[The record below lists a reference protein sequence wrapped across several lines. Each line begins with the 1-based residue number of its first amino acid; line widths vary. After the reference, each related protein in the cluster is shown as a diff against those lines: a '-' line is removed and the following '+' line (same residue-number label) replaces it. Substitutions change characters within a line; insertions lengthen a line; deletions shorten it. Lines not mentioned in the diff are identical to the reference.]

1 MKHRTLSLIVLMA
14 SLAATAGTISKTYN
28 FSSSQVEVNSVS
40 TDNGSRSMVTY
51 NGLGNT
57 TDIGAPSIPVKS
69 VLFKVPDNA
78 INISVS
84 AQTSDAISISL
95 PDSIYYVPAVTTSGG
110 VAVGAAIQNSVNSPA
125 CQAELTNI
133 GYVGGDR
140 KIVAVNIYPV
150 SVGQD
155 NMSIT
160 TYNKVTVKIT
170 YSLGNDTDLT
180 AISPTNPTLRNE
192 TAEYLKSVVEN
203 PLLVSASPI
212 DAVLPLTSD
221 MDVYD
226 YIIITPQ
233 RYAKSFERL
242 AAMRRTQGY
251 GAKIFSLESVLNFQ
265 SSTRPYTEIDD
276 DEGRL
281 RYFLKYAYES
291 WGTRNVLLAGR
302 YPEMPLRI
310 ACLKT
315 SFDIHSFENHIPTD
329 IYFEDLNSVW
339 NTSTEDEDGDGIYEL
354 ASGTPD
360 IFTEVNVGRLNIG
373 PNPEQ
378 EITNYIDKVRTYE
391 FVNPKSNGE
400 YFGKALM
407 TMPNDYPFKEIY
419 KDSAYGLLTSVFTT
433 EVRDYCNYSDKHFV
447 TGAQVINSLNTNPV
461 GCLALYGH
469 GNPGSLSLDWIYHA
483 IVGMDENEYD
493 CQPETGNG
501 LDNLT
506 TIHYPSWMYSVG
518 CMLSPHDYINFDGTY
533 PIPTPYHFAD
543 AYTIANPAGG
553 IAFLGNTRAS
563 SVAQGKK
570 WTEELLKTIITNT
583 NTDSEIRAGDLLS
596 SSLYNT
602 TESNGL
608 KEYYIKTLVG
618 DPLCRLFVHQPLILE
633 AVENTVDY
641 NGEYRTYNVN
651 SGNAKLH
658 VGRAPIEDATY
669 AYRNTASNTHTD
681 SIKNYTNTV
690 TCVYTAG
697 SAPQILPLYLEN
709 STIWQYSSPYIFAD
723 DVFIG
728 NTSGGGADNMFIA
741 PGAEVTIEAL
751 GDVNIGGGLYIQHNA
766 TLNIIADGT
775 VSLDEIH
782 MGENATLNI
791 TAWDIL
797 NDSEWANNDGSFNYS
812 FTKHCIEVQIAAS
825 AKAMKTASDYP
836 PMVVEGKTW
845 WQSTERWPDRYKRE
859 HYYYYEVG
867 FTIGSKV
874 EIDGVT
880 WNKLYISHYR
890 DGVNYIDGIKWNEDE
905 SLLGYIREEDG
916 KVLTLMGSLAEK
928 KERYA
933 SLFGETY
940 AILCPMYP
948 VDGKETLIYDFN
960 KRDFHIG
967 SLGYESNPS
976 DYDLEPF
983 LLKYVSEDLV
993 NNSGGDYKKYTY
1005 THEEGYAAEGEEIYF
1020 IEGIGMAQSC
1030 GWIGEC
1036 LFFYPMIDREFT
1048 ALDVLKL
1055 RYVTDKDYNILY
1067 EQEGG
1072 VKLWDEMAGV
1082 SNVAVD
1088 GSYDSEPSWYN
1099 MQGVK
1104 VVEPT
1109 SPGIYIRKAGNNTA
1123 KVVVK

>member
-1 MKHRTLSLIVLMA
+1 MMHRTLSLIVLMA

-110 VAVGAAIQNSVNSPA
+110 VAMGAAIQ
-125 CQAELTNI
+125 
-133 GYVGGDR
+133 
-140 KIVAVNIYPV
+140 
-150 SVGQD
+150 
-155 NMSIT
+155 
-160 TYNKVTVKIT
+160 
-170 YSLGNDTDLT
+170 
-180 AISPTNPTLRNE
+180 
-192 TAEYLKSVVEN
+192 
-203 PLLVSASPI
+203 
-212 DAVLPLTSD
+212 
-221 MDVYD
+221 
-226 YIIITPQ
+226 
-233 RYAKSFERL
+233 
-242 AAMRRTQGY
+242 
-251 GAKIFSLESVLNFQ
+251 
-265 SSTRPYTEIDD
+265 
-276 DEGRL
+276 
-281 RYFLKYAYES
+281 
-291 WGTRNVLLAGR
+291 
-302 YPEMPLRI
+302 
-310 ACLKT
+310 
-315 SFDIHSFENHIPTD
+315 
-329 IYFEDLNSVW
+329 
-339 NTSTEDEDGDGIYEL
+339 
-354 ASGTPD
+354 
-360 IFTEVNVGRLNIG
+360 
-373 PNPEQ
+373 
-378 EITNYIDKVRTYE
+378 
-391 FVNPKSNGE
+391 
-400 YFGKALM
+400 
-407 TMPNDYPFKEIY
+407 
-419 KDSAYGLLTSVFTT
+419 
-433 EVRDYCNYSDKHFV
+433 
-447 TGAQVINSLNTNPV
+447 
-461 GCLALYGH
+461 
-469 GNPGSLSLDWIYHA
+469 
-483 IVGMDENEYD
+483 
-493 CQPETGNG
+493 
-501 LDNLT
+501 
-506 TIHYPSWMYSVG
+506 
-518 CMLSPHDYINFDGTY
+518 
-533 PIPTPYHFAD
+533 
-543 AYTIANPAGG
+543 
-553 IAFLGNTRAS
+553 
-563 SVAQGKK
+563 
-570 WTEELLKTIITNT
+570 KTIITNT

-633 AVENTVDY
+633 AVENTADY

-825 AKAMKTASDYP
+825 SKAMKTASDYT

-916 KVLTLMGSLAEK
+916 KILTLMGSLAEK

-993 NNSGGDYKKYTY
+993 NNSGG
-1005 THEEGYAAEGEEIYF
+1005 G
-1020 IEGIGMAQSC
+1020 
-1030 GWIGEC
+1030 
-1036 LFFYPMIDREFT
+1036 L
-1048 ALDVLKL
+1048 
-1055 RYVTDKDYNILY
+1055 
-1067 EQEGG
+1067 
-1072 VKLWDEMAGV
+1072 
-1082 SNVAVD
+1082 
-1088 GSYDSEPSWYN
+1088 
-1099 MQGVK
+1099 
-1104 VVEPT
+1104 
-1109 SPGIYIRKAGNNTA
+1109 
-1123 KVVVK
+1123 